1 MRTMETPHAIDGLEL
16 CALDEATDAD
26 ALVAERVREL
36 GLHTYPVSP
45 TSCFVTV
52 HEDREGEPRVV
63 FVMNPT
69 DAAVEVTF
77 SVGRVGVLRSDD
89 GA

>member
-1 MRTMETPHAIDGLEL
+1 
-16 CALDEATDAD
+16 
-26 ALVAERVREL
+26 
-36 GLHTYPVSP
+36 VSP

-52 HEDREGEPRVV
+52 HEDREGAARVV

-77 SVGRVGVLRSDD
+77 SVGRIGALRDLLERTPTGPLVAEAGAFTLDVPARTVRVL
-89 GA
+89 AVE